1 MTYEELM
8 IINFG
13 TPSIEL
19 LNKFIREQ
27 EGITIF
33 YKHQL
38 DKDKRSYWKG
48 KMGEAA
54 KKKIGAIELG
64 KKIYGNRFHENI
76 LFKHIFKHYL
86 RKKKRGITY
95 GPTVSCFNQ
104 RAADT

>member
-1 MTYEELM
+1 MTYEELK

-27 EGITIF
+27 EGISIF

-38 DKDKRSYWKG
+38 DKDKRAYWKG

-54 KKKIGAIELG
+54 KNKIGAIELG
-64 KKIYGNRFHENI
+64 KKIYGNRFHEIEMGLNEFEKQECI
-76 LFKHIFKHYL
+76 EENKKLF
-86 RKKKRGITY
+86 
-95 GPTVSCFNQ
+95 
-104 RAADT
+104 

>member
-19 LNKFIREQ
+19 LIKFIREQ

-64 KKIYGNRFHENI
+64 KKIYGNRFHENEMGLTESEKQQCI
-76 LFKHIFKHYL
+76 EENKKLF
-86 RKKKRGITY
+86 
-95 GPTVSCFNQ
+95 
-104 RAADT
+104 